1 MLFNPMRVFMP
12 IALFL
17 LVFGIVWELP
27 FLFSGM
33 GVSVGAMLLIV
44 SGLLFFFLGLM
55 TEQLATIRKALIEK

>member
-1 MLFNPMRVFMP
+1 
-12 IALFL
+12 
-17 LVFGIVWELP
+17 
-27 FLFSGM
+27 M